1 MKCLERTDH
10 HLFKILSFIPRL
22 LKRQY
27 QAKWLTNK
35 ESTIKTAWHTIIG
48 TKESLAKDAPKK
60 ITFEMKCQAFTN
72 YYWGSMFSNC
82 HLSNVKGLWLASQ
95 CCCQK
100 LPGAAT
106 ILDTSTL
113 EFLIGFKRVIVWGCA
128 LVYSESNTR
137 ASKAIWRLF
146 SGHNLSQKI
155 RILCKKT
162 QFKCVKEVSSGIKLW
177 KEDAPS
183 QVSVAGAASP
193 QKKISKDFRE
203 PLQGH
208 MWRNKNLDC
217 IHRFRMIQILFT
229 SRLRSF

>member
-1 MKCLERTDH
+1 MRHHHPTFQPSSLKPWNVWKELITTFSKSCRLSLASWRDNTRLNDSRTRRAQ
-10 HLFKILSFIPRL
+10 SRPPGTPSSEPRKVLQKMPQKRLRLKWNAKL
-22 LKRQY
+22 LQ
-27 QAKWLTNK
+27 
-35 ESTIKTAWHTIIG
+35 IIIG
-48 TKESLAKDAPKK
+48 GLCFQ
-60 ITFEMKCQAFTN
+60 IVTFQ
-72 YYWGSMFSNC
+72 
-82 HLSNVKGLWLASQ
+82 NVKGLWLASQ

-162 QFKCVKEVSSGIKLW
+162 QFKCVKEVPSGIRLW

-183 QVSVAGAASP
+183 QVSVAGDCKSS
-193 QKKISKDFRE
+193 KKDF
-203 PLQGH
+203 Q
-208 MWRNKNLDC
+208 
-217 IHRFRMIQILFT
+217 
-229 SRLRSF
+229 RL